1 MKKIILLFA
10 FLSFLNVTAQQKI
23 AQKIADLVSKN
34 TKFEHFSILNGA
46 TNTPTQE
53 INEVVKKATFA
64 QVDFAALSTIVQS
77 KLDNIEVE
85 IPYQGTIITVQLY
98 KVDIFHEGF
107 HIDTDKQKNIPY
119 EKGVYYRGIV
129 KGDQTSLVCFN
140 FFNADFNGI
149 ISSDDLS
156 NLVIAKLDKSNNIS
170 DYIVY
175 KDEDL
180 KMLNTFSCHTKDIPK
195 VATGKTNKNPSS
207 VESTR
212 CATVYFEIDYNL
224 FQNNGNSTT
233 TTTNWMTSV
242 FNNVQT
248 IYTNDTI
255 TVALKSMYIWT
266 TQDPYEG
273 IGTSSS
279 DYLYKFNDVRPVF
292 DGDIGQLVGIDPGG
306 LGGVAVTINGLCS
319 GNNFSY
325 SDVNFSYSSV
335 PTYSWTIEVIT
346 HELGHLLGSPHT
358 HGCYW
363 NGNNTA
369 IDGCATTYDPTF
381 AEGTCPTGPLPS
393 STVKGTIMS
402 YCHLLNYVGIKF
414 SNGFGPQPRA
424 VILDAVNTATCLS
437 SDCVNTCINNITTV
451 AVNNITDVSAN
462 VVWTEQGGTTT
473 SEVSVFP
480 LSNTSGTWTTP
491 TTNTYPVT
499 GLTPNTYYKAIV
511 RNLCGGGLDGPD
523 RTVIFV
529 TSGDFCSGIPLTDS
543 GGPNGDYLD
552 FETIVRTIIP
562 ANPNAKAKLTFTSF
576 DLEQDYDYLY
586 VYNGHDTTFPDLSG
600 GGFTGNT
607 IPSPITSTA
616 SDGALTIKFASDGG
630 VVMAGYEA
638 TVSCLTLGT
647 NEFTDA
653 IDFSYYPNPT
663 NTTININSK
672 TMMSDVAVY
681 NVQGQL
687 LLQQKINSLDTKIDI
702 SSFANGTY
710 FFKLKFDQKEVNFKV
725 MKM

>member
-279 DYLYKFNDVRPVF
+279 DYLYKFNDYLK
-292 DGDIGQLVGIDPGG
+292 I
-306 LGGVAVTINGLCS
+306 
-319 GNNFSY
+319 
-325 SDVNFSYSSV
+325 
-335 PTYSWTIEVIT
+335 
-346 HELGHLLGSPHT
+346 
-358 HGCYW
+358 
-363 NGNNTA
+363 
-369 IDGCATTYDPTF
+369 
-381 AEGTCPTGPLPS
+381 
-393 STVKGTIMS
+393 
-402 YCHLLNYVGIKF
+402 IK
-414 SNGFGPQPRA
+414 R
-424 VILDAVNTATCLS
+424 
-437 SDCVNTCINNITTV
+437 
-451 AVNNITDVSAN
+451 
-462 VVWTEQGGTTT
+462 
-473 SEVSVFP
+473 
-480 LSNTSGTWTTP
+480 
-491 TTNTYPVT
+491 
-499 GLTPNTYYKAIV
+499 
-511 RNLCGGGLDGPD
+511 
-523 RTVIFV
+523 
-529 TSGDFCSGIPLTDS
+529 
-543 GGPNGDYLD
+543 
-552 FETIVRTIIP
+552 
-562 ANPNAKAKLTFTSF
+562 
-576 DLEQDYDYLY
+576 
-586 VYNGHDTTFPDLSG
+586 
-600 GGFTGNT
+600 
-607 IPSPITSTA
+607 
-616 SDGALTIKFASDGG
+616 
-630 VVMAGYEA
+630 
-638 TVSCLTLGT
+638 
-647 NEFTDA
+647 
-653 IDFSYYPNPT
+653 
-663 NTTININSK
+663 
-672 TMMSDVAVY
+672 
-681 NVQGQL
+681 
-687 LLQQKINSLDTKIDI
+687 
-702 SSFANGTY
+702 
-710 FFKLKFDQKEVNFKV
+710 
-725 MKM
+725 